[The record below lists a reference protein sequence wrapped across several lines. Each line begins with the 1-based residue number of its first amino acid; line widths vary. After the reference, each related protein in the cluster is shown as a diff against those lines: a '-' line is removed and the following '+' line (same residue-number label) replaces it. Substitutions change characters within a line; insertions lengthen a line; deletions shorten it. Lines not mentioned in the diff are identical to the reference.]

1 MSANPPQQPPAPA
14 NRLRIDFPAD
24 LNAEYA
30 NAAIINSTHSEIILD
45 FLQILPNDQR
55 GRVRARIAM
64 TPANAK
70 LLLRALQERITH
82 FEGTHGEITL
92 PQRPPSLADQLFS
105 LGNENPDPGE
115 TK

>member
-1 MSANPPQQPPAPA
+1 MSANPQNPQSPPNAD
-14 NRLRIDFPAD
+14 RLRIDFPPD

-45 FLQILPNDQR
+45 FLQILPNDPR

-70 LLLRALQERITH
+70 LLLRAA
-82 FEGTHGEITL
+82 
-92 PQRPPSLADQLFS
+92 RPDRAFQKDA
-105 LGNENPDPGE
+105 G
-115 TK
+115 

>member
-1 MSANPPQQPPAPA
+1 NPQNPQSPPNA
-14 NRLRIDFPAD
+14 NRLRIDFPPD

-45 FLQILPNDQR
+45 FLQILPNDPR

-70 LLLRALQERITH
+70 LLLRALQDRIAH
-82 FEGTHGEITL
+82 FEKTQGEITL
-92 PQRPPSLADQLFS
+92 PQRPPSLADQLFN
-105 LGNENPDPGE
+105 LGSENPDPNE
-115 TK
+115 PK

>member
-1 MSANPPQQPPAPA
+1 MSANPQTPQGP
-14 NRLRIDFPAD
+14 NRLRIDFPPG

-45 FLQILPNDQR
+45 FLQILPNDPR

-70 LLLRALQERITH
+70 LLLNALRDRIAH
-82 FEGTHGEITL
+82 FESIHGEISL
-92 PQRPPSLADQLFS
+92 PQRPPSLADQLFN
-105 LGNENPDPGE
+105 LGNENPDLGE
-115 TK
+115 SK